1 MKSKVCTFDSEHL
14 WQSQISNL
22 CNNDGVCVRACARVC
37 ALFLC
42 VCRTKEEVVPVNFL
56 YLIPVSHCISA
67 VHSCADECDKDESR
81 FEL

>member
-1 MKSKVCTFDSEHL
+1 M
-14 WQSQISNL
+14 
-22 CNNDGVCVRACARVC
+22 RACARVC
-37 ALFLC
+37 VLFLC

-67 VHSCADECDKDESR
+67 AHSCADECDKDESR